1 MFVNNILA
9 FSPALHPAWSPIDTN
24 SGLPGHLSP
33 CMFTSYRSC
42 TCVHPGSFHVERG
55 TWGECCSQALLWSGQ
70 GKSALTQDPR
80 RGVGGGGIR
89 DTCHQGSVTL
99 SVVGMD

>member
-33 CMFTSYRSC
+33 CLFTNCRSC
-42 TCVHPGSFHVERG
+42 TCVHPGRVHVGALNMRRVLQPSS
-55 TWGECCSQALLWSGQ
+55 TVVRSGEVSPNLR
-70 GKSALTQDPR
+70 P
-80 RGVGGGGIR
+80 
-89 DTCHQGSVTL
+89 
-99 SVVGMD
+99 